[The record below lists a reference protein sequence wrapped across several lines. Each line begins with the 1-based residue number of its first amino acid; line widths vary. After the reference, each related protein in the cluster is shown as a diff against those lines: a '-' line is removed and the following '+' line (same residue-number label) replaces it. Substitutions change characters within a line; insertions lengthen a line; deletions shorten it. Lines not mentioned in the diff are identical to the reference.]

1 MSNSIHDS
9 SFQDC
14 VRAMGKSWHSR
25 CFGCEVCGLNFST
38 AHVGFHENEGRALC
52 ENCYANNVLPKC
64 QGCQAPITDRTMK
77 AMGGQWHVSCFVCKV
92 PIQYYHNLMKLFQAE
107 RLLKFTYQRVSLL
120 KILK

>member
-1 MSNSIHDS
+1 MSNSFHDL

-92 PIQYYHNLMKLFQAE
+92 PILSQLDETISGGAIAKN
-107 RLLKFTYQRVSLL
+107 YQRVSLS
-120 KILK
+120 